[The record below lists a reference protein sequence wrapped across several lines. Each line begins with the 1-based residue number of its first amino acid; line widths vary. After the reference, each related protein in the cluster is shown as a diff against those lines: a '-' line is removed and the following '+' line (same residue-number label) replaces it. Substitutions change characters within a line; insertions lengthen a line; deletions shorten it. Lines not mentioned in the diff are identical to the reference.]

1 MARSK
6 RNEFTMNE
14 NQIQNRIRIACNTGS
29 TRLWRNNIG
38 VAKIHGATVNFGI
51 PGKGGS
57 DLIGLH
63 SMTIEPHHVGRTV
76 AVFLAIECKS
86 PTGKPTTEQQA
97 FIAFVRSQGGIAGIA
112 RSEEDAKNLIS
123 DACL

>member
-1 MARSK
+1 M
-6 RNEFTMNE
+6 TE

-57 DLIGLH
+57 DLIGFH
-63 SMTIEPHHVGRTV
+63 AMTITPAHVGKTV
-76 AVFLAIECKS
+76 AVFTAIECKS
-86 PTGKPTTEQQA
+86 PTGKPTPEQQA
-97 FIAFVRSQGGIAGIA
+97 FIAFVRSQGGIAGVA
-112 RSEEDAKNLIS
+112 RSEDEAKEIIS